1 MGIQT
6 FSVLGTTVLE
16 TGKGVDASSALLMI
30 IVANIVGALGYLTH
44 GWLGDRFGRK
54 NVIVFGWIVAGIAFT
69 VMMLGPSNATFVVP
83 MYMIGLF
90 FLLGPYAAIMYFQ
103 AECFQSECR
112 GTGSAFIV
120 SMSQPGAVI
129 GGFILTALVT
139 ANFGLSNA
147 TIVIA
152 LGGVLLSGLIMML
165 ARPVR
170 QEMEEKEIV
179 SASL

>member
-1 MGIQT
+1 
-6 FSVLGTTVLE
+6 
-16 TGKGVDASSALLMI
+16 
-30 IVANIVGALGYLTH
+30 
-44 GWLGDRFGRK
+44 
-54 NVIVFGWIVAGIAFT
+54 
-69 VMMLGPSNATFVVP
+69 MMLCPSNAAFVVH

-152 LGGVLLSGLIMML
+152 LGGVISSGLVIIFALSVSPAMVEQAKVTVSPL
-165 ARPVR
+165 VR
-170 QEMEEKEIV
+170 
-179 SASL
+179 SS